1 MFLIFFFKHILYPP
15 AAGRFR
21 LKISAGGSSE
31 RKKQK
36 LEPVFFSSARVWSE
50 RKKRSLCLPIYIPAK
65 DGQHQ
70 NPAEYIIE
78 IKKR

>member
-36 LEPVFFSSARVWSE
+36 LEPVFFPVPVFGQRE
-50 RKKRSLCLPIYIPAK
+50 RNVLSLFTNIYT
-65 DGQHQ
+65 GQGRAA
-70 NPAEYIIE
+70 P
-78 IKKR
+78 KSG